1 MTTTT
6 VTLTIEHPTP
16 SAELFID
23 TAIRPYISDINQD
36 IEQGWNISLV
46 VGETTTTQELITQLW
61 KILYK
66 EDDSDLVVTMIC
78 ELLNETE
85 ATLNNKEKET
95 TQ

>member
-1 MTTTT
+1 MATTI

-16 SAELFID
+16 SAGLFID

-36 IEQGWNISLV
+36 IEQGWDISLV

>member
-1 MTTTT
+1 MATTI
-6 VTLTIEHPTP
+6 VTLIIEHPTP
-16 SAELFID
+16 SAGLFID

-46 VGETTTTQELITQLW
+46 LSEPTTTQQLITQLW
-61 KILYK
+61 GIINS
-66 EDDSDLVVTMIC
+66 EDDSDEVVTMIC

-85 ATLNNKEKET
+85 TTLNNKEKEI

>member
-1 MTTTT
+1 MATTT

-46 VGETTTTQELITQLW
+46 VGEPT
-61 KILYK
+61 
-66 EDDSDLVVTMIC
+66 
-78 ELLNETE
+78 
-85 ATLNNKEKET
+85 EKET
-95 TQ
+95 TK

>member
-1 MTTTT
+1 M
-6 VTLTIEHPTP
+6 
-16 SAELFID
+16 
-23 TAIRPYISDINQD
+23 
-36 IEQGWNISLV
+36 
-46 VGETTTTQELITQLW
+46 TTQELITQLW

-66 EDDSDLVVTMIC
+66 EDDSDEVVTMIC